1 MLFRSQQE
9 EEIEAAISAAAV
21 QPLSAEDSAKI
32 AEVMAA
38 FADSSAQVADVQL
51 DSATNQMQTSEMQKN
66 TEMKTE
72 NGEAQNDVR

>member
-1 MLFRSQQE
+1 
-9 EEIEAAISAAAV
+9 
-21 QPLSAEDSAKI
+21 
-32 AEVMAA
+32 MAA